1 MYNFTGDFMIKTFV
15 HKGLKD
21 FFETGS
27 TKGIPAKHANKIN
40 GRLTIIDNAIV
51 IEDID
56 LPGFDLHEL
65 KGNRKG
71 TWAVKVTG
79 NYRITFQFIDGD
91 AYVVDYEDY
100 H

>member
-1 MYNFTGDFMIKTFV
+1 MIKSWK

-21 FFETGS
+21 FWETGS
-27 TKGIPAKHANKIN
+27 TKGIPASHATKIRQ
-40 GRLTIIDNAIV
+40 RLIAINAAKK

-56 LPGFDLHEL
+56 LPGFELHEL
-65 KGNRKG
+65 KGKRKG

-79 NYRITFQFIDGD
+79 NYRVTFKFLDGN
-91 AYVVDYEDY
+91 AYEVNYEDY